1 MQIDVIDDIAKLR
14 RHEAAW
20 RVVYESDPDAQ
31 YFMSWPWMANWLDLI
46 DDQWLVLAAK
56 EDAASPY
63 TGFFPIQ
70 LWSEFNKDIGF
81 HNTIRMGGCYYAGYT
96 GILCA
101 AEDEDRI
108 VPAFMHRLKQLNWLA
123 ISVDRVVASP
133 RRMDLFL
140 GAFAPSEFDVQ
151 AAEPKPD
158 ENGVDFT
165 IYPCVALPDD
175 WETFL
180 KTHMGHTTRKHA
192 RRAMR
197 LVDGGELSVTHAT
210 PETIDRDLDIL
221 LGLWKTAFETVKT
234 EAALETEINHHR
246 TMLRACFDEG
256 DVMLPL
262 LWQGDKPI
270 GARARLLDRKNR
282 SMICLVGAR
291 DLSVRR
297 PPPGFIVH
305 LYSIRWGIENGF
317 KTYDLQLGDYSYKYD
332 FGPEERRIIN
342 HAVVTKSKKNLRG
355 KIEPRSLPYVF
366 AMVQRF
372 AAGGDVANAATG
384 CRQIQQ
390 VDPDHAGAGELV
402 EKIDAAAQPTDD
414 PVADARRLA
423 QQGAFDDAEKML
435 TEMLNDDPKN
445 FDARYALGLTYLKQG
460 DSKNAEQHL
469 RRAIALNGK
478 VASAYYS
485 YGNTLAALGRHA
497 KALKSYKKA
506 ISLRPDYPQAHNAC
520 GETLMLLGR
529 RAEALKSF
537 DQALAIQPGFAPA
550 RDNIDRLTSIDSRR
564 R

>member
-1 MQIDVIDDIAKLR
+1 MQIDVIDDIATLR

-20 RVVYESDPDAQ
+20 RAVYDADPDAQ

-46 DDQWLVLAAK
+46 DDQWLVLAAR
-56 EDAASPY
+56 EDDAAPY

-70 LWSEFNKDIGF
+70 LWSEFNTEVGF

-96 GILCA
+96 GIMCSG
-101 AEDEDRI
+101 EDEERI
-108 VPAFMHRLKQLNWLA
+108 VPAFAKRLKQLNWLA

-133 RRMDLFL
+133 RRMKLFL

-158 ENGVDFT
+158 ENGIDFT
-165 IYPCVALPDD
+165 VYPCVALPDD
-175 WETFL
+175 WESFL
-180 KTHMGHTTRKHA
+180 KNHMGHTTRKHA

-197 LVDGGELSVTHAT
+197 LIDSGELTVTHAT

-221 LGLWKTAFETVKT
+221 LGLWKTAFAPIKT
-234 EAALETEINHHR
+234 EGALKTEIIHHR

-256 DVMLPL
+256 DVMLPV

-270 GARARLLDRKNR
+270 GARARLLDQKNR

-297 PPPGFIVH
+297 PPPGFVVH

-342 HAVVTKSKKNLRG
+342 HAIVTKSKQNLRG
-355 KIEPRSLPYVF
+355 KLEPRSLPYVF
-366 AMVQRF
+366 AMAQRF
-372 AAGGDVANAATG
+372 AAGGQAANAAAG
-384 CRQIQQ
+384 CRQILR
-390 VDPDHAGAGELV
+390 VDPDHAGARELL
-402 EKIDAAAQPTDD
+402 EKIEAASNPADD
-414 PVADARRLA
+414 PVAEARQLV
-423 QQGAFDDAEKML
+423 QQGSFSEAE
-435 TEMLNDDPKN
+435 EMLSKLLEDDPKN
-445 FDARYALGLTYLKQG
+445 FDARYALGLTFLQQG

-478 VASAYYS
+478 VASAYYN
-485 YGNTLAALGRHA
+485 YGNALAALNRHA
-497 KALKSYKKA
+497 KGAQEL
-506 ISLRPDYPQAHNAC
+506 
-520 GETLMLLGR
+520 
-529 RAEALKSF
+529 
-537 DQALAIQPGFAPA
+537 
-550 RDNIDRLTSIDSRR
+550 
-564 R
+564 